1 MKFILLSIVIFT
13 NIFADLKTCTYY
25 AEKSIKLQNEVLLY
39 IENNLTED
47 ACFASKDALR
57 NTIKAKVECKGTS
70 IEEKMDDSIKNI
82 KYFAD
87 KCK

>member
-1 MKFILLSIVIFT
+1 MRLILLTILIFT
-13 NIFADLKTCTYY
+13 NIFADFKTCTYY

-39 IENNLTED
+39 IENNLTDD
-47 ACFASKDALR
+47 ACFASKDALKT
-57 NTIKAKVECKGTS
+57 TIKAKVECKGTS
-70 IEEKMDDSIKNI
+70 IEEKMDASIKNL